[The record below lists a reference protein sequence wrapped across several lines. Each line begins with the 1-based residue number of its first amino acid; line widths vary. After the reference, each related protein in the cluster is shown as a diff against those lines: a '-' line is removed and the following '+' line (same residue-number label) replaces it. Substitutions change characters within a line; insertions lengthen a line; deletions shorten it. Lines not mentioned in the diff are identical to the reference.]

1 MGVYLYILISGKY
14 PFEDQK
20 KKKLLEK
27 ILYKDLLNLIDNNAV
42 TYNIVNFLL

>member
-1 MGVYLYILISGKY
+1 MKNVNKCKNILLDRYGI
-14 PFEDQK
+14 
-20 KKKLLEK
+20 L